1 MTSSFADGLS
11 GYYQIP
17 EDASGAEEVL
27 VDADLIDFGTEA
39 NLIDP
44 ADEENLTG
52 ETFESRVLSGGNN
65 ITSLVVTN
73 KSPVSINVTNRQQSE
88 VDTSLLGIQRSET
101 ALGLLENVNIY
112 GINRKE
118 WGEDRGGRFFY
129 NYFTDP
135 TEWYFRDDYGCF
147 RRHVPAESA
156 IQAYC
161 YPPPVSF
168 SYDTDDNSGRFPG
181 GFTNGVMNAFW
192 ESKRTFR
199 YQPGRVTGFTFGVR
213 MSTGSNYEGERIR
226 WGCRN
231 DYGDGYFF
239 QSETNSFDYS
249 GGDGYY
255 FQLEKGTDL
264 FIIYRRYNPFT
275 EQVEE
280 FKIAREEWN
289 GDQVSLFNSDTGWV
303 LDLSKVTM
311 FKIEFSWYGAVGAK
325 FLAYVPVDSG
335 EARWVKLH
343 YVIIENQLEF
353 PSLRSAFMRMFI
365 QARNTAGA
373 SSPAFINLY
382 GSSVY
387 IDGGD
392 RGTVTLGSAALDVAK
407 NIDTTARTILGLQV
421 KGTIND
427 VKNQKAVYPV
437 GLAAFASVPA
447 RLDLVLQGNG
457 IRAEESY
464 FYANGTNL
472 TRGASSPIAVTRVG
486 DNELVG
492 SFPNISAELSGTT
505 DYLTG
510 RRVRV
515 IGSGIFNTHVVATT
529 GGRITTDRP
538 LPLGTTSINLARLN
552 AYAVASGIIPSGVVS
567 GTVFFN
573 DGGGQWRLGAWTQS
587 SGQPYSAA
595 ANVVW
600 FASKFTGLNYDRNG
614 NEIGEQRLPY
624 EPYRL
629 VNFAIDFPSGTSN
642 TVINFTNISNENFS
656 KDTTMTLAGITS
668 PWPISLVAEV
678 MDNSQLNDVVVTL
691 GTAEERIVPG
701 SGTTTAISQWSAASG
716 LSQDSSSAGGTSYV
730 ANKFEASSSDPLS
743 AVLIDSQGYR
753 TLRSPQRVATYFIG
767 SGETK
772 QFDLSNL
779 FGPDKMFITGRPG
792 TINNSGALFV
802 MATSRAA
809 SGVASVTLNW
819 EEQ

>member
-27 VDADLIDFGTEA
+27 VDAELIDFGTGA

-52 ETFESRVLSGGNN
+52 ETFESRVLSSDDN

-73 KSPVSINVTNRQQSE
+73 KSPVGVNVANRRQSE
-88 VDTSLLGIQRSET
+88 VDTSLLGVQRSEV

-112 GINRKE
+112 GINGKE
-118 WGEDRGGRFFY
+118 WAASPGVTFFY
-129 NYFTDP
+129 NYFFDP

-192 ESKRTFR
+192 ETKRTFR

-213 MSTGSNYEGERIR
+213 MSTGSNYEGERVEL
-226 WGCRN
+226 GCRN
-231 DYGDGYFF
+231 DYGDGY
-239 QSETNSFDYS
+239 
-249 GGDGYY
+249 YY
-255 FQLEKGTDL
+255 QLEKGTDL

-280 FKIAREEWN
+280 IKIPREEWN
-289 GDQVSLFNSDTGWV
+289 GDQISLGASATGWV

-335 EARWVKLH
+335 EAQWVKLH

-373 SSPAFINLY
+373 ISPAFINLY

-392 RGTVTLGSAALDVAK
+392 RGTVTLGSAPLDVAK

-427 VKNQKAVYPV
+427 VENQKAVYPV

-457 IRAEESY
+457 TRAEESY

-472 TRGASSPIAVTRVG
+472 VRGASSPITVSGAGGNVLT
-486 DNELVG
+486 G
-492 SFPNISAELSGTT
+492 SFPDLSAEMSGTT
-505 DYLTG
+505 DYLSG

-515 IGSGIFNTHVVATT
+515 TGTNIFNTHLVAAAS
-529 GGRITTDRP
+529 GQIVTDRTIP
-538 LPLGTTSINLARLN
+538 AGTTSIRLSRFN
-552 AYAVASGIIPSGVVS
+552 AYAVASGVIPSGVVN

-573 DGGGQWRLGAWTQS
+573 DGGGQWRLCAWTQS
-587 SGQPYSAA
+587 SGQSYSSAED
-595 ANVVW
+595 VVW
-600 FASKFTGLNYDRNG
+600 FASKFTGLNYDGNG
-614 NEIGEQRLPY
+614 NEIGEQRIPY

-642 TVINFTNISNENFS
+642 TVINFTNISNGDLS
-656 KDTTMTLAGITS
+656 KDTTVTLTGITS

-678 MDNSQLNDVVVTL
+678 MDSSQLNDVVVTL

-701 SGTTTAISQWSAASG
+701 SGTATAISQWSAASG
-716 LSQDSSSAGGTSYV
+716 LSQDYSSAGGTSYV

-767 SGETK
+767 SG
-772 QFDLSNL
+772 
-779 FGPDKMFITGRPG
+779 
-792 TINNSGALFV
+792 
-802 MATSRAA
+802 
-809 SGVASVTLNW
+809 
-819 EEQ
+819 

>member
-1 MTSSFADGLS
+1 MTSSFADNLS

-17 EDASGAEEVL
+17 EDATGAEEVL
-27 VDADLIDFGTEA
+27 VNADLIDFGTGA

-44 ADEENLTG
+44 ANEENLTG
-52 ETFESRVLSGGNN
+52 ETFESRVLSDGNN
-65 ITSLVVTN
+65 ITSLLVAN
-73 KSPVSINVTNRQQSE
+73 KSPVGVNVTNRQQSE
-88 VDTSLLGIQRSET
+88 VETSLLGVQRSEV

-118 WGEDRGGRFFY
+118 WTEDAGGSFFY
-129 NYFTDP
+129 NYSTDP
-135 TEWYFRDDYGCF
+135 SEWYFRDNYGCF
-147 RRHVPAESA
+147 RRHIPAESA

-168 SYDTDDNSGRFPG
+168 AYDTDDNTGRFPG
-181 GFTNGVMNAFW
+181 GFTNGVMNASW
-192 ESKRTFR
+192 ETKRTFR

-213 MSTGSNYEGERIR
+213 MSTNSNYEGERIR

-231 DYGDGYFF
+231 DYGLGYFY
-239 QSETNSFDYS
+239 EPATNSVDYAP
-249 GGDGYY
+249 GDGYY

-275 EQVEE
+275 EQIEE
-280 FKIAREEWN
+280 QKIAREEWN
-289 GDQVSLFNSDTGWV
+289 GDQVGLFNSDTGWV

-325 FLAYVPVDSG
+325 FLAYVPVEND

-353 PSLRSAFMRMFI
+353 PSLRSAFMKMFI
-365 QARNTAGA
+365 DARNTAGA

-392 RGTVTLGSAALDVAK
+392 RGTVTLGSAAMEVAK
-407 NIDTTARTILGLQV
+407 NIDSTARTLIGLQV
-421 KGTIND
+421 KGTINE
-427 VKNQKAVYPV
+427 VENQKAVYPV

-447 RLDLVLQGNG
+447 RLDLVIQGNG
-457 IRAEESY
+457 IGAGESY

-472 TRGASSPIAVTRVG
+472 TRGASSLITVSGAGSNVLT
-486 DNELVG
+486 G
-492 SFPNISAELSGTT
+492 SFPSLSAEISGTT

-515 IGSGIFNTHVVATT
+515 TGSNIFNTHVVAVAS
-529 GGRITTDRP
+529 GQITTDRTIP
-538 LPLGTTSINLARLN
+538 AGTTSIRLSRFD
-552 AYAVASGIIPSGVVS
+552 AYAVASGVIPSGVVS
-567 GTVFFN
+567 GTVFYN
-573 DGGGQWRLGAWTQS
+573 TGGGQWRIGAWTQS
-587 SGQPYSAA
+587 SGQSYSTSEDIA
-595 ANVVW
+595 W
-600 FASKFTGLNYDRNG
+600 FASKFTGLNYDKNG
-614 NEIGEQRLPY
+614 NVIGEQAFPF
-624 EPYRL
+624 EPYQQAS
-629 VNFAIDFPSGTSN
+629 FAITFPSGTSN
-642 TVINFTNISNENFS
+642 TLLSIGGRAV
-656 KDTTMTLAGITS
+656 TLTGVTS

-678 MDNSQLNDVVVTL
+678 MDSSQLNDVVVTL

-716 LSQDSSSAGGTSYV
+716 LSQDSSNAGGTSYV

-753 TLRSPQRVATYFIG
+753 TLRDPQRVATYFIG

-792 TINNSGALFV
+792 TQNNSGALFV

>member
-27 VDADLIDFGTEA
+27 VDAELIDFGTGA

-52 ETFESRVLSGGNN
+52 ETFESRVLSSDDN

-73 KSPVSINVTNRQQSE
+73 KSPVGVNVANRRQSE
-88 VDTSLLGIQRSET
+88 VDTSLLGVQRSEV

-112 GINRKE
+112 GINGKE
-118 WGEDRGGRFFY
+118 WAASPGGTFFY
-129 NYFTDP
+129 NYFFDP

-239 QSETNSFDYS
+239 QPKTNSFDYS

-289 GDQVSLFNSDTGWV
+289 GDQVSVGASATGWV

-325 FLAYVPVDSG
+325 FFAFVPVGNG

-343 YVIIENQLEF
+343 YVLIENQLEF

-427 VKNQKAVYPV
+427 VESQKAVYPV

-457 IRAEESY
+457 TGAAESY

-472 TRGASSPIAVTRVG
+472 VRGASSPITVSGVG
-486 DNELVG
+486 GNVLTG
-492 SFPNISAELSGTT
+492 SFPDLSAEVSGTT
-505 DYLTG
+505 DYLSG

-515 IGSGIFNTHVVATT
+515 TGTNIFNTHLVAAAS
-529 GGRITTDRP
+529 GQIVTDRTIP
-538 LPLGTTSINLARLN
+538 AGTTSIRLSRFD
-552 AYAVASGIIPSGVVS
+552 AYAVASGVIPSGVVS

-595 ANVVW
+595 EDVVW

-614 NEIGEQRLPY
+614 NEIGEQRIPY

-642 TVINFTNISNENFS
+642 TVINFTNISNRNLS
-656 KDTTMTLAGITS
+656 KDTTVTLTGVTS

-678 MDNSQLNDVVVTL
+678 MDSSQLNDVVVTL

-779 FGPDKMFITGRPG
+779 FGPDKMFIAGRPG

>member
-1 MTSSFADGLS
+1 MTSSFADDLS

-17 EDASGAEEVL
+17 EDASGAEEVPI
-27 VDADLIDFGTEA
+27 DAELIDFGTGA

-52 ETFESRVLSGGNN
+52 ETFESRVLSGSNN
-65 ITSLVVTN
+65 IISLVVTN
-73 KSPVSINVTNRQQSE
+73 KSPVGVNVTNRQQSE
-88 VDTSLLGIQRSET
+88 VDTSLLGVQRSET

-118 WGEDRGGRFFY
+118 WGEDVGGSFFY

-239 QSETNSFDYS
+239 QPETNSFDYS

-343 YVIIENQLEF
+343 YVIIENKLEF

-427 VKNQKAVYPV
+427 VDNQKAVYPV
-437 GLAAFASVPA
+437 GLAAFSSVPA

-457 IRAEESY
+457 IGAGESY
-464 FYANGTNL
+464 FYAHGTNL
-472 TRGASSPIAVTRVG
+472 VRGASAPITVSGAGSNVLT
-486 DNELVG
+486 G
-492 SFPNISAELSGTT
+492 SFPDLSAEVSGSTN
-505 DYLTG
+505 YLTG

-515 IGSGIFNTHVVATT
+515 TGPNIFNTHLVATAS
-529 GGRITTDRP
+529 GQITTDRTIP
-538 LPLGTTSINLARLN
+538 AGTTSIRLSRFD
-552 AYAVASGIIPSGVVS
+552 AYAVASGVIPSGVVS
-567 GTVFFN
+567 GTVFYN
-573 DGGGQWRLGAWTQS
+573 TGGGQWRIGAWTQS
-587 SGQPYSAA
+587 SGQSYSTSEDI
-595 ANVVW
+595 VW
-600 FASKFTGLNYDRNG
+600 FASKFTGLNFDKNG
-614 NEIGEQRLPY
+614 NVIGEQAFPL
-624 EPYRL
+624 EPYQQAS
-629 VNFAIDFPSGTSN
+629 FAITFPSGTSN
-642 TVINFTNISNENFS
+642 TLLSIGGRSV
-656 KDTTMTLAGITS
+656 TLTGITS

-678 MDNSQLNDVVVTL
+678 MDSSQLNDVVVTL

-743 AVLIDSQGYR
+743 AVLIDLQGYR
-753 TLRSPQRVATYFIG
+753 TLLSPQRVATYFIG

-809 SGVASVTLNW
+809 SGMASVTLNW

>member
-1 MTSSFADGLS
+1 
-11 GYYQIP
+11 
-17 EDASGAEEVL
+17 
-27 VDADLIDFGTEA
+27 
-39 NLIDP
+39 
-44 ADEENLTG
+44 
-52 ETFESRVLSGGNN
+52 
-65 ITSLVVTN
+65 
-73 KSPVSINVTNRQQSE
+73 
-88 VDTSLLGIQRSET
+88 
-101 ALGLLENVNIY
+101 
-112 GINRKE
+112 
-118 WGEDRGGRFFY
+118 
-129 NYFTDP
+129 
-135 TEWYFRDDYGCF
+135 
-147 RRHVPAESA
+147 
-156 IQAYC
+156 
-161 YPPPVSF
+161 
-168 SYDTDDNSGRFPG
+168 
-181 GFTNGVMNAFW
+181 MNAFW

-239 QSETNSFDYS
+239 QPETNSFDYS

-343 YVIIENQLEF
+343 YVIIENKLEF

-427 VKNQKAVYPV
+427 VENQKAVYPV

-472 TRGASSPIAVTRVG
+472 VRGASSPITVSGAGGNVLT
-486 DNELVG
+486 G
-492 SFPNISAELSGTT
+492 SFPDLSAEVSGTT
-505 DYLTG
+505 DYLSG

-515 IGSGIFNTHVVATT
+515 TGTNIFNTHLVAAAS
-529 GGRITTDRP
+529 GQIVTDRTIP
-538 LPLGTTSINLARLN
+538 AGTTSIRLSRFD
-552 AYAVASGIIPSGVVS
+552 AYAVASGVIPSGVVS

-587 SGQPYSAA
+587 SGQSYSSAED
-595 ANVVW
+595 VVW
-600 FASKFTGLNYDRNG
+600 FASKFTGLNYDKNG
-614 NEIGEQRLPY
+614 NEIGEQRIPY

-642 TVINFTNISNENFS
+642 TVINFTNFDNGDLA
-656 KDTTMTLAGITS
+656 KDTTVTLTGITS

-678 MDNSQLNDVVVTL
+678 MDSSQLNDVVVTL